1 MNKKIIPIKVK
12 NVISNYDYK
21 LMILVIF
28 ICAFGLLMI
37 YSASSYRAAYFY
49 NDSSMY
55 FRRQGM
61 FFVAGTVLMVLISL
75 IDYRVYFRR
84 IKLIRIRPVELLYLV
99 CIGLHW
105 YIFFAGYSVGGS
117 ARWIQLGSGIN
128 FQPSELSKGCFV
140 LGGAFVAAKKK
151 MMINTGSMIKN
162 TFGFIFMFL
171 LFAPILMPVA
181 LQNLSSAVILAGIL
195 ACIYFIVSM
204 EKKYFL
210 FVMAVLAGCGIAMIL
225 IKGYRSERLDH
236 FFHPETMDSADQIM
250 QGLYAIGSGGWFGR
264 GVGRSLQ
271 KLGNMPEVHTDMIF
285 TVICE
290 ELGLVGGI
298 ALILLYLLILRRILK
313 IAVNAPDI
321 YGTLVAAGVLAQVAL
336 QFIMNIAV
344 VTNSMPATGVPL
356 PFVSYGGSSLL
367 ILMSEI
373 GLVLSISNRTYTPVP
388 EAELE
393 QSEQTTETE

>member
-1 MNKKIIPIKVK
+1 MNNKIIPIKVK
-12 NVISNYDYK
+12 KIISDYDYK
-21 LMILVIF
+21 LLILVMF
-28 ICAFGLLMI
+28 ISSFGLLMI
-37 YSASSYRAAYFY
+37 YSASSYRAEYFY
-49 NDSSMY
+49 NDSTLY
-55 FRRQGM
+55 LRRQGM
-61 FFVAGTVLMVLISL
+61 FFAAGVVLMVLLSL
-75 IDYRVYFRR
+75 IDYRIYFKR
-84 IKLIRIRPVELLYLV
+84 IKMIRIRPVILLYLA

-105 YIFFAGYSVGGS
+105 YIFFAGYSAGGS
-117 ARWIQLGSGIN
+117 ARWIQLGGGIN
-128 FQPSELSKGCFV
+128 FQPSELSKVCFV

-151 MMINTGSMIKN
+151 QMINTGNTRKN
-162 TFGFIFMFL
+162 IFGFIFMFL

-195 ACIYFIVSM
+195 ACIYFIVSTDR
-204 EKKYFL
+204 KYFI
-210 FVMAVLAGCGIAMIL
+210 FVMAVLVVGGIAMIL
-225 IKGYRSERLDH
+225 TKGYRSERLDH

-264 GVGRSLQ
+264 GIGRSLQ

-321 YGTLVAAGVLAQVAL
+321 YGTLVAAGVFAQVAI

-367 ILMSEI
+367 ILMAEMGI
-373 GLVLSISNRTYTPVP
+373 VLSISRRTYNPIP
-388 EAELE
+388 EAEME
-393 QSEQTTETE
+393 DSDQEPETE